1 MRTRAGAAALAGVA
15 LLAVGAGALAPAAAT
30 TMTWTVKPGGAV
42 AGKAGMATLRDTTTN
57 SVLNCKSATMTGT
70 LKAGSGLP
78 GAGIGSITAAAFS
91 CPTPTFGFKL
101 AARGLPWRLSLS
113 GYDRRT
119 GVARGTAGHLEL
131 ALSGP
136 GCSAV
141 INGTGSAAADGV
153 VAISYADKTGKLT
166 ILPAGGNLHW
176 YHVKGCAGLVADA
189 DNATLTTAYTV
200 SPPQFV
206 TSP

>member
-1 MRTRAGAAALAGVA
+1 MRTRAGAAALAAAA
-15 LLAVGAGALAPAAAT
+15 LLALGAAALSPAAAT

-42 AGKAGMATLRDTTTN
+42 AGKAGMTTLRDTTTDTL
-57 SVLNCKSATMTGT
+57 LNCKSATMTGT

-78 GAGIGSITAAAFS
+78 GAGIGAITAAAIS
-91 CPTPTFGFKL
+91 CPSPTFGFKL

-119 GVARGTAGHLEL
+119 GVARGTISHLEL
-131 ALSGP
+131 AFSGP

-141 INGTGSAAADGV
+141 INGTGGATADGV
-153 VAISYADKTGKLT
+153 VAVSYADKTGKLT
-166 ILPAGGNLHW
+166 ILQAGGNLHW

-189 DNATLTTAYTV
+189 DNATLTTAYTL
-200 SPPQFV
+200 SPPQFI

>member
-1 MRTRAGAAALAGVA
+1 MRTQVGAAALAGAA
-15 LLAVGAGALAPAAAT
+15 LLAIGSGARSPAAAT

-42 AGKAGMATLRDTTTN
+42 AGKAGMTTLRDTTVNT
-57 SVLNCKSATMTGT
+57 VVNCRSATMTGS
-70 LKAGSGLP
+70 LEAGSGLP

-91 CPTPTFGFKL
+91 CPAPITGVKL
-101 AARGLPWRLSLS
+101 TARGLPWRLNLS

-119 GVARGTAGHLEL
+119 GVARGTVSHLEL
-131 ALSGP
+131 GFSGP

-141 INGTGSAAADGV
+141 INGTGGAASDGV
-153 VAISYADKTGKLT
+153 VAVSYADETGKLK
-166 ILPAGGNLHW
+166 ILAAGGDLHW

-189 DNATLTTAYTV
+189 DSATLTTAYTL
-200 SPPQFV
+200 SPPQFI